1 MFAVL
6 RLFALLFAVLTLL
19 YLIMS
24 FMLRQIAL
32 KEARDAW
39 EKLDTRIDWETYL
52 ERQMKV
58 HNRSM
63 KRKLIVGVYILPTA
77 LVAALVYFVNF
88 A

>member
-19 YLIMS
+19 YMIMS

-32 KEARDAW
+32 KEAREEWEALDA
-39 EKLDTRIDWETYL
+39 RINWETYL

-63 KRKLIVGVYILPTA
+63 KRKLIVGVYILPSA
-77 LVAALVYFVNF
+77 LVASLVYFVNF

>member
-6 RLFALLFAVLTLL
+6 RLFALLFVVLTLL
-19 YLIMS
+19 YLVMS
-24 FMLRQIAL
+24 FALRQIAL
-32 KEARDAW
+32 KEAREEW

-58 HNRSM
+58 HNRAM

-77 LVAALVYFVNF
+77 LVAALIYFVNI

>member
-19 YLIMS
+19 YMIMS

-32 KEARDAW
+32 KEAREEWEALDA
-39 EKLDTRIDWETYL
+39 RINWETYL

-77 LVAALVYFVNF
+77 LVASLVYFVNF

>member
-6 RLFALLFAVLTLL
+6 RLFALLFAVLSLL
-19 YLIMS
+19 YMIMS

-32 KEARDAW
+32 KEAREEWEALDA
-39 EKLDTRIDWETYL
+39 RINWETYL

-77 LVAALVYFVNF
+77 LVASLVYFVNF

>member
-19 YLIMS
+19 YMIMS

-32 KEARDAW
+32 KEAREEWEALDA
-39 EKLDTRIDWETYL
+39 RINWETYL

-63 KRKLIVGVYILPTA
+63 KRKLIVGVYILA
-77 LVAALVYFVNF
+77 RA
-88 A
+88 